1 MVTRGATTLS
11 VPVSGTVRNPLFQAS
26 ASPLSTP
33 VLRPFLLPFSVS
45 IPGVSVDGKRMG
57 GSGESMKVGGISSES
72 MKSMASID
80 LNKSVTTLADLNKSM
95 TSLMDLNKSLA
106 STDPTRSPFTDPT
119 KPPSSTDPTK
129 SMTIPTDPTK
139 PTPPNTPTLLVEDDN
154 SGSHFFVVKNE
165 LFDGLLVDISWDNCF
180 QISPDFGCV
189 YFTFQEIDG
198 GQNMEEFVHSVHHD
212 SWRSRRTQLQGVKLP
227 PQSSLLVFYRWK
239 SSPHSRRFLQHQ
251 SFTPLGFI
259 VVSPRRA
266 RCCLQT
272 LPLLLKP
279 LVSGLSLSPAE
290 CAIGALS
297 LDDAVS
303 LTMTLMNTTSDALHV
318 MTQPS
323 PLLRTP
329 VEASLRPHERLELR
343 VPLHISAR
351 ALRDDDCIR
360 ETITFVDP
368 SFPANAASCLVT
380 AVVKN
385 PLFLTLPDLDPAME
399 GRPGVFA
406 LKPALFLSPGDPAA
420 VSFTQLRVRNLRDVD
435 LFLAVDEP
443 AGINHFLLVDETHTP
458 VESVLVPQESEVF
471 LTLQYSVENRVFSLS
486 EGNLWPFSRS
496 LAGKLRI
503 TGRCPK
509 KEPILSRSLP
519 PSYQDLTALADE
531 TPAEPETPELRDL
544 FSFLVDYSV
553 QMGLVKL
560 SLDTPYLLLVSRSR
574 GGTVLSGEFCIRN
587 ESMGV
592 KLPYV
597 LEVIR
602 CDPAVKVTFNRMEG
616 IIEEGKYHY
625 ISLHIAAFPA
635 GFSSF
640 VIRVCHAEVPVWR
653 ELPVFL
659 LSCNTSLQLSLRPQS
674 DPATKLSLGRIAV
687 CDTESRFFVNPRESA
702 IHSLFLRNDTD
713 IALCV
718 APYSNLPL
726 QLIGPADRRKTAGDD
741 EGVFSP
747 SNSHHNSGSF
757 SSISSVPTLLM
768 EEQASIPAELQT
780 SLQLL
785 PITAGIIL
793 PPNKEVEV
801 RLGIKAGEFLDAAT
815 DAAIADSP
823 RGTADIRGQLC
834 FFNARGDNYFQ
845 QIIELTGRFFLEKI
859 EVSCATAKT
868 MTFFANASRRPRLD
882 LRIDN
887 LSAGPV
893 SVTLDRFPAGF
904 IPTVF
909 YTFSRSHMAGETAAR
924 TVVKGGTS
932 ATVEIGEDSFV
943 TLVVELDMAGVSW
956 VPGRNEWT
964 LPFATKRSPSHVTQV
979 VIAATVLPSPL
990 TVADP
995 RGNVIES
1002 IVWEHV
1008 PFPAETQTTR
1018 VLLRNVTTAGIHVTP
1033 LFKQV
1038 SLQQAVAVKFPRETA
1053 LEISAGESMP
1063 LELGVS
1069 PISVHSLESAQIA
1082 AMQVPAVLGQL
1093 QLLVD
1098 VMGHRE
1104 TFRTIVEI
1112 PVRTSFSLESLITVS
1127 PSVLSVGTVLERF
1140 TKLDE
1145 LLAESPQG
1153 PGDGELAREDDKELS
1168 RVGGSVK
1175 ECVGGEKGLSRMESL
1190 KGLSYVDDKEL
1201 SRVESMKPSLSRVES
1216 MKSSLSRADKKEL
1229 SHVEPIKSSLSHVD
1243 SLKSSL
1249 SHAGSLKSA
1258 SSHVDSSKSLSRMET
1273 MKPSLSRSDSSKPS
1287 SSRSRSSKPS
1297 SSHSDSSK
1305 PPSSHFRP
1313 SKPSSH
1319 PIPPSSSLSRP
1330 SKPSSLPS
1338 LPAAS
1343 EQVELSR
1350 ELQQSEQKHS
1360 FVLCR
1365 LDHPAFDFLLH
1376 NRWKERVRVTIK
1388 ASRVSH
1394 RRYGVLYP
1402 HCDRP
1407 AFASLVDLPETIVL
1421 DPDATVNV
1429 RCVFRPDFF
1438 AVCLFSSPHQSPDDA
1453 PAESPAITLR
1463 TDPFLAFP
1471 LVLPIAIHSSIHPT
1485 PQGSSSSAA
1494 SDANPLTPPLSLS
1507 VILKGVSAIVDGQVI
1522 FVDGEKVLVG
1532 DFKDV
1537 EIVISGRNPAD
1548 IRTAAYVSEAI
1559 PFIAPVA
1566 PLAQNA
1572 SSVVFRL
1579 QSATVGFFSALI
1591 LIVDTR
1597 RKDFCFVNITV
1608 AVICAIAA
1616 ITPSSSATPRKLSSS
1631 PR

>member
-11 VPVSGTVRNPLFQAS
+11 VPFSGTVCNPLFQAS

-33 VLRPFLLPFSVS
+33 VLRPFQLPFSVS
-45 IPGVSVDGKRMG
+45 IPCDAMKWMG
-57 GSGESMKVGGISSES
+57 EAMKLS
-72 MKSMASID
+72 SID
-80 LNKSVTTLADLNKSM
+80 GLKPLSISGDSM
-95 TSLMDLNKSLA
+95 IPRSTSNDALKSL
-106 STDPTRSPFTDPT
+106 STLIDPI
-119 KPPSSTDPTK
+119 KLSSTPNDPLQPSTPIK
-129 SMTIPTDPTK
+129 PSPTT
-139 PTPPNTPTLLVEDDN
+139 TPTLLVEDDN

-165 LFDGLLVDISWDNCF
+165 LFDGLQVDISWDNCF

-189 YFTFQEIDG
+189 YFTYQEVDG

-212 SWRSRRTQLQGVKLP
+212 SWRSRRTQLQAVKLP

-239 SSPHSRRFLQHQ
+239 SSPHARRFLQHP

-259 VVSPRRA
+259 VVAPRRA

-290 CAIGALS
+290 CTIGALS

-303 LTMTLMNTTSDALHV
+303 LTMTLTNTTGDALHV

-323 PLLRTP
+323 PLLRSP
-329 VEASLRPHERLELR
+329 VEASLRPHERIDVR
-343 VPLHISAR
+343 VPLHVSAR
-351 ALRDDDCIR
+351 ALRDDDTLR

-368 SFPANAASCLVT
+368 SFPANTASCLVS

-406 LKPALFLSPGDPAA
+406 LKPALFLSRAEATA

-435 LFLAVDEP
+435 LFLSVDEP
-443 AGINHFLLVDETHTP
+443 AGINHFQLVNETHVP
-458 VESVLVPQESEVF
+458 VESVLVSQESEVF
-471 LTLQYSVENRVFSLS
+471 LTLQYSVENRVYSLL
-486 EGNLWPFSRS
+486 EGNVAAFSRS
-496 LAGKLRI
+496 LTGKLRI
-503 TGRCPK
+503 SGRCPK
-509 KEPILSRSLP
+509 VEPILSRSLP

-531 TPAEPETPELRDL
+531 TPAETETPELRDL

-553 QMGLVKL
+553 QTGLVKL
-560 SLDTPYLLLVSRSR
+560 SLDAPYLLLVSRSR
-574 GGTVLSGEFCIRN
+574 GGAVLSGEFCIRN
-587 ESMGV
+587 ESLGV

-602 CDPAVKVTFNRMEG
+602 CDPAVKVMFNRMEG

-640 VIRVCHAEVPVWR
+640 VIRVRHAEVPVWR

-659 LSCNTSLQLSLRPQS
+659 LSCNSSLQVSLRPQS
-674 DPATKLSLGRIAV
+674 EPATKLSLGRIAV

-702 IHSLFLRNDTD
+702 SHSLYLRNDTD

-726 QLIGPADRRKTAGDD
+726 QLIGPSERRKTAGDEM

-757 SSISSVPTLLM
+757 SSISSVPALLM

-815 DAAIADSP
+815 DAAIAESP

-845 QIIELTGRFFLEKI
+845 QIIELTGRFFQEKI

-909 YTFSRSHMAGETAAR
+909 YTFSRSHAAGETAAR
-924 TVVKGGTS
+924 TVVKGGTA
-932 ATVEIGEDSFV
+932 ATVEIGEDNFV

-956 VPGRNEWT
+956 VAGQNEWS

-979 VIAATVLPSPL
+979 TIAATVLPSPL

-995 RGNVIES
+995 RGNVIET
-1002 IVWEHV
+1002 ILWEHV
-1008 PFPAETQTTR
+1008 PFPAETPQTTR
-1018 VLLRNVTTAGIHVTP
+1018 VVLRNVTTAGIHVTP
-1033 LFKQV
+1033 LFRQI
-1038 SLQQAVAVKFPRETA
+1038 SLQQAVAVKFPRDTS
-1053 LEISAGESMP
+1053 LEIPAGESMP
-1063 LELGVS
+1063 LEVSVS

-1082 AMQVPAVLGQL
+1082 SMQSPAVLGQL

-1098 VMGHRE
+1098 VVGHRE
-1104 TFRTIVEI
+1104 TLRTIVEI
-1112 PVRTSFSLESLITVS
+1112 PVRTSFVLTSLITVS

-1140 TKLDE
+1140 LKLEE
-1145 LLAESPQG
+1145 LLAVESPQG
-1153 PGDGELAREDDKELS
+1153 PGDGELAGELGHEESSGFATLVEAKGELS
-1168 RVGGSVK
+1168 RGDSLKVLLPS
-1175 ECVGGEKGLSRMESL
+1175 SDSL
-1190 KGLSYVDDKEL
+1190 KGLS
-1201 SRVESMKPSLSRVES
+1201 SPSHLL
-1216 MKSSLSRADKKEL
+1216 KTSLSRADSLKASL
-1229 SHVEPIKSSLSHVD
+1229 SRADSLKVFSSLPDSLKTSLSHTD
-1243 SLKSSL
+1243 SLKTSL
-1249 SHAGSLKSA
+1249 
-1258 SSHVDSSKSLSRMET
+1258 
-1273 MKPSLSRSDSSKPS
+1273 
-1287 SSRSRSSKPS
+1287 
-1297 SSHSDSSK
+1297 SHSDSLK
-1305 PPSSHFRP
+1305 VF
-1313 SKPSSH
+1313 
-1319 PIPPSSSLSRP
+1319 
-1330 SKPSSLPS
+1330 SSLPDSLKTSLSHTDSLKTSLSHSDSLRPSHDSLKPS
-1338 LPAAS
+1338 LPSPSPSPSPLPSAR

-1350 ELQQSEQKHS
+1350 ELQQSEQKRS

-1365 LDHPAFDFLLH
+1365 LDHPALDFLLH
-1376 NRWKERVRVTIK
+1376 NRWKERVRV
-1388 ASRVSH
+1388 SLRVPRVPH
-1394 RRYGVLYP
+1394 RRYGILYP
-1402 HCDRP
+1402 HYDRP
-1407 AFASLVDLPETIVL
+1407 AFASRVDLPETIVL
-1421 DPDATVNV
+1421 DPGAAVNV
-1429 RCVFRPDFF
+1429 RCVFRPDFLPVLGF
-1438 AVCLFSSPHQSPDDA
+1438 PSSHLQPPDDA

-1463 TDPFLAFP
+1463 TDPFLAAP

-1485 PQGSSSSAA
+1485 PQGMFAFPLSR
-1494 SDANPLTPPLSLS
+1494 DANPLTPPLSLS

-1532 DFKDV
+1532 DQKDV

-1548 IRTAAYVSEAI
+1548 IRTTVYVSEAI

-1566 PLAQNA
+1566 PMAQNA

-1579 QSATVGFFSALI
+1579 QSATVGFFTALI

-1597 RKDFCFVNITV
+1597 RKDFCFVNIAV
-1608 AVICAIAA
+1608 AVILRHC
-1616 ITPSSSATPRKLSSS
+1616 RNCV
-1631 PR
+1631 